1 MSVPDPSRA
10 PTSTTVAGVTVAYS
24 EGSIA
29 ARIDRLPPGL
39 TQWRLVLLSQF
50 MWGCVVGLDA
60 VVGRLYPVVW
70 EPQHF
75 VTPFQYQILLG
86 FSNGLGPLIGN
97 YTFGYMSDRFGRKKV
112 MVAGCLC
119 AGILYIPVAF
129 VKSFPLLLLS
139 ITVAAFGVGAAVCLA
154 PTYNTEVSP
163 PAHRSKLMLGG
174 NILAFGMLGV
184 GGTLLALYTLPA
196 HPALFV
202 YILALIPIVIMV
214 PVILLFMPESPRWLE
229 SHGRYEQADRI
240 VSRWE
245 QSARRKHPSLPEPDL
260 TQYLVPITDKV
271 PIFEVFTGRYLRRTI
286 ILLIVWVLLYAGVD
300 YGYGSYIG
308 VYIIDQGWNAHQL
321 FLILLYGGIG
331 GLFALVAGVVLGERV
346 ERKTLVFAA
355 GVMMC
360 VGAVIYYYE
369 PHSFT
374 WLVIGSV
381 ILNGGVGSFLSNMYN
396 YTATAFPTRLRTIG
410 VGWTDGVGHAGAVAG
425 PLIAGQFYALTASH
439 NHWTWFVWFAVIG
452 SFVPGL
458 IILTGGIRQRTAVLE
473 EISR

>member
-1 MSVPDPSRA
+1 MPETEPTRA
-10 PTSTTVAGVTVAYS
+10 PAASVAGAPVAYS

-29 ARIDRLPPGL
+29 ARIDRLPPGW
-39 TQWRLVLLSQF
+39 TQWRLVLMSQF

-70 EPQHF
+70 EPAHF
-75 VTPFQYQILLG
+75 VTPLEYQILLG

-97 YTFGYMSDRFGRKKV
+97 YTFGYLSDRFGRRKV

-119 AGILYIPVAF
+119 AGILYLPVAF
-129 VKSFPLLLLS
+129 VKSFPLLLLT

-163 PAHRSKLMLGG
+163 PAARSKLMLGG
-174 NILAFGMLGV
+174 NCLAFAMLGI
-184 GGTLLALYTLPA
+184 GGSLLALYTLPA
-196 HPALFV
+196 HPGLFV
-202 YILALIPIVIMV
+202 YVLALIPIVIMV
-214 PVILLFMPESPRWLE
+214 PVILLFVPESPRWLE

-240 VSRWE
+240 VSHWE
-245 QSARRKHPSLPEPDL
+245 ETARRKHPDLPEPDL
-260 TQYLVPITDKV
+260 SEYLIPITDKV
-271 PIFEVFTGRYLRRTI
+271 PVFEVFRGRYLRRTI

-300 YGYGSYIG
+300 YGYGSYAA
-308 VYIIDQGWNAHQL
+308 VYIIDHGWDAHQL

-355 GVMMC
+355 GIMMC
-360 VGAVIYYYE
+360 VGGAIFYLQPRSYAA
-369 PHSFT
+369 
-374 WLVIGSV
+374 LVIGSV

-410 VGWTDGVGHAGAVAG
+410 VGWTDGIGHAGAVAG

-439 NHWTWFVWFAVIG
+439 NHWGWFAWFAIAG
-452 SFVPGL
+452 SFLPGL
-458 IILTGGIRQRTAVLE
+458 LILVGGIRQREAVLE

>member
-1 MSVPDPSRA
+1 MSVPDPTPGPASI
-10 PTSTTVAGVTVAYS
+10 TVAGEVVSYS

-39 TQWRLVLLSQF
+39 TQWRLVLLGQF
-50 MWGCVVGLDA
+50 FWGCVVGLDL

-75 VTPFQYQILLG
+75 VTPLEYQLLLG

-97 YTFGYMSDRFGRKKV
+97 YTFGYLSDRYGRRKI
-112 MVAGCLC
+112 MIIACLV

-129 VKSFPLLLLS
+129 VKSFPVLLLTV
-139 ITVAAFGVGAAVCLA
+139 TVAAFGVGAAVCIA

-174 NILAFGMLGV
+174 NVLAFGMLGI

-202 YILALIPIVIMV
+202 WILALIPIVIMV
-214 PVILLFMPESPRWLE
+214 PVIFFFIPESPRWLE
-229 SHGRYEQADRI
+229 SHGRYERADAI

-245 QSARRKHPSLPEPDL
+245 RSARRKHPDLPEPDL
-260 TQYLVPITDKV
+260 AGYLVPITDKV
-271 PIFEVFTGRYLRRTI
+271 PVFEVFRGRYLRRTV

-308 VYIIDQGWNAHQL
+308 VYVIEHGYDAHQL
-321 FLILLYGGIG
+321 FTIFLIGGIG
-331 GLFALVAGVVLGERV
+331 GLFALVAGVMLGERV

-355 GVMMC
+355 GLMMC
-360 VGAVIYYYE
+360 AGGLIYYLQPQSYA
-369 PHSFT
+369 
-374 WLVIGSV
+374 WLVVGSV
-381 ILNGGVGSFLSNMYN
+381 IFNGGVGSFLSNMYN
-396 YTATAFPTRLRTIG
+396 YTATAYPTRLRTLG

-425 PLIAGQFYALTASH
+425 PLIAGQFYALTATH
-439 NHWTWFVWFAVIG
+439 NHWTWFFWFAFIG
-452 SFVPGL
+452 SFIPGL
-458 IILTGGIRQRTAVLE
+458 IIFRYGIRQRSAVLE

>member
-1 MSVPDPSRA
+1 MPETEPTRA
-10 PTSTTVAGVTVAYS
+10 PAASAAGVPVTYS

-29 ARIDRLPPGL
+29 ARIDRLPPGW
-39 TQWRLVLLSQF
+39 TQWRLVLMSQF

-70 EPQHF
+70 EPAHF
-75 VTPFQYQILLG
+75 VTPLEYQILLG

-97 YTFGYMSDRFGRKKV
+97 YTFGYLSDRFGRRKV
-112 MVAGCLC
+112 MIAGCLC

-129 VKSFPLLLLS
+129 VKSFPLLLLT

-163 PAHRSKLMLGG
+163 PAARSKLMLGG
-174 NILAFGMLGV
+174 NCLAFAMLGI
-184 GGTLLALYTLPA
+184 GGSLLALYTLPA
-196 HPALFV
+196 HPGLFV
-202 YILALIPIVIMV
+202 YVLALIPIVIMV
-214 PVILLFMPESPRWLE
+214 PVIVLFVPESPRWLE

-245 QSARRKHPSLPEPDL
+245 ETARRKHPGLPEPDL
-260 TQYLVPITDKV
+260 SEYLVPITEKV
-271 PIFEVFTGRYLRRTI
+271 PVFEVFRGRYLRRTI

-300 YGYGSYIG
+300 YGYGSYAA
-308 VYIIDQGWNAHQL
+308 VYIIDQGWDAHQL

-355 GVMMC
+355 GVHD
-360 VGAVIYYYE
+360 VRGGASSTSS
-369 PHSFT
+369 PARTRAGH
-374 WLVIGSV
+374 
-381 ILNGGVGSFLSNMYN
+381 
-396 YTATAFPTRLRTIG
+396 RLRHPQRRRRQLPVEHVQLHRHG
-410 VGWTDGVGHAGAVAG
+410 LPDPAAHHRRGLDRRDRPRRSRGRPAHRRAVLRPDRVAQPLELVRLVRRRRVVPAGADH
-425 PLIAGQFYALTASH
+425 PR
-439 NHWTWFVWFAVIG
+439 
-452 SFVPGL
+452 
-458 IILTGGIRQRTAVLE
+458 GGIRQREAVLE

>member
-1 MSVPDPSRA
+1 MSVPDPTPA
-10 PTSTTVAGVTVAYS
+10 TVTVAGEVVTYS

-29 ARIDRLPPGL
+29 ARIDRLPIGW
-39 TQWRLVLLSQF
+39 TQWRLVLLGQL

-75 VTPFQYQILLG
+75 VTPLEYQLLLG

-97 YTFGYMSDRFGRKKV
+97 YTFGYISDRFGRRRV
-112 MVAGCLC
+112 MIAACLV

-129 VKSFPLLLLS
+129 LKSFPVLLLT

-163 PAHRSKLMLGG
+163 PAARSKLMLGG

-196 HPALFV
+196 HPGLFV
-202 YILALIPIVIMV
+202 YILALIPIVVMV
-214 PVILLFMPESPRWLE
+214 PVLFFFVPESPRWLE
-229 SHGRYEQADRI
+229 SHGRYAQADAI
-240 VSRWE
+240 VSKWE
-245 QSARRKHPSLPEPDL
+245 TAARRKHPDLPEPDL
-260 TQYLVPITDKV
+260 AEHMVPITEKV
-271 PIFEVFTGRYLRRTI
+271 PVFEVFRNQYLRRTI

-321 FLILLYGGIG
+321 FTILLYGGIG
-331 GLFALVAGVVLGERV
+331 GLFALVAGVVLGERI

-355 GVMMC
+355 GCMM
-360 VGAVIYYYE
+360 VIGAIIYYYA
-369 PHSFT
+369 PHSYA

-396 YTATAFPTRLRTIG
+396 YTATAYPTRLRTLG

-425 PLIAGQFYALTASH
+425 PLIAGQFYSLTASH
-439 NHWTWFVWFAVIG
+439 NHWTWFVWFAVLG
-452 SFVPGL
+452 SFLPGL
-458 IILTGGIRQRTAVLE
+458 IILRGGIRQRDAVLE